1 MKQTT
6 QREKILVYGS
16 YKVGKSSL
24 WLDIMQASYQAGLKI
39 HFYLIDTDRAY
50 SKMVEEMDV
59 DYEAEGYL
67 TVYLPDDFSELMDA
81 STEIRGLAGKGDWVI
96 IDMLNYAWTEAQD
109 FYTEKV
115 FGETPDNYFLAMR
128 EQVVSS
134 KGKDARSFG
143 GFEGT
148 DWNFITKTYK
158 QWEIPLTMK
167 GDWNV
172 FAVTE
177 ARKMDA
183 RDDDPEKAKTYKEV
197 SGHIPV
203 GQKGIGHRFDTVFH
217 MRQRVSGT
225 RELHMVGDRG
235 REKEGGAWDQLG
247 TNVIT
252 IGEYPKGFTRRYL
265 VDIAGWERKKKKP
278 QEKKPREKKAR
289 LPGPPVRR
297 KS

>member
-24 WLDIMQASYQAGLKI
+24 WLDIMQASYAAGLKI

-67 TVYLPDDFSELMDA
+67 TVYLPDDFTELMEA
-81 STEIRGLAGKGDWVI
+81 SMEIRGLAGKGDWVI
-96 IDMLNYAWTEAQD
+96 INMMNYAWTETQD
-109 FYTEKV
+109 YYTEKV
-115 FGETPDNYFLAMR
+115 YGETPDNYFLAMR
-128 EQVVSS
+128 QEVVA
-134 KGKDARSFG
+134 KGGKDDRSFG
-143 GFEGT
+143 GHGGT

-172 FAVTE
+172 FGVTE
-177 ARKMDA
+177 GRKMDD
-183 RDDDPEKAKTYKEV
+183 RDKDPEKAKTYKEV
-197 SGHIPV
+197 GGHIPV

-217 MRQRVSGT
+217 MRKRVGGQ

-235 REKEGGAWDQLG
+235 REKEGGAWAELG

-265 VDIAGWERKKKKP
+265 VDIAGWERKSKKKQP
-278 QEKKPREKKAR
+278 KVKVKEKKDSTPA
-289 LPGPPVRR
+289 RR
-297 KS
+297 KK

>member
-24 WLDIMQASYQAGLKI
+24 WLDILQASYEAGLKI

-50 SKMVEEMDV
+50 SKMAEEMDI
-59 DYEAEGYL
+59 DYETEGYL
-67 TVYLPDDFSELMDA
+67 TVYLPNNFTELMEA
-81 STEIRGLAGKGDWVI
+81 SMEIRDLASKGDWVI
-96 IDMLNYAWTEAQD
+96 IDMLNYAWTETQD
-109 FYTEKV
+109 YYTEKV
-115 FGETPDNYFLAMR
+115 YGETPENYFLAMR
-128 EQVVSS
+128 EEVVA
-134 KGKDARSFG
+134 KGGKDDRAFG
-143 GFEGT
+143 GHGGT

-167 GDWNV
+167 GNWNV

-177 ARKMDA
+177 ARKMDD
-183 RDDDPEKAKTYKEV
+183 RDKDPEKAKEYKEV
-197 SGHIPV
+197 GGHIPV

-217 MRQRVSGT
+217 MRKRVGGE

-235 REKEGGAWDQLG
+235 REKEGGAWAELG

-265 VDIAGWERKKKKP
+265 IDIVGWEKNGKKKK
-278 QEKKPREKKAR
+278 QQKKAR

-297 KS
+297 K

>member
-16 YKVGKSSL
+16 YKVGKSTL
-24 WLDIMQASYQAGLKI
+24 WLDIMQASYEAGLKI

-67 TVYLPDDFSELMDA
+67 TVYLPDDFPELMEA
-81 STEIRGLAGKGDWVI
+81 SMEIRDIAGKGDWVI

-109 FYTEKV
+109 YYTEKV

-128 EQVVSS
+128 EQVVSA

-158 QWEIPLTMK
+158 QWEIPPTMK

-177 ARKMDA
+177 ARKMDD
-183 RDDDPEKAKTYKEV
+183 RDKDPEKAKTYKEV

-217 MRQRVSGT
+217 MRQRVSGN

-265 VDIAGWERKKKKP
+265 VDIAGWEKSGKKKKP
-278 QEKKPREKKAR
+278 KKKATI
-289 LPGPPVRR
+289 PPKDGPPTRR
-297 KS
+297 NK

>member
-16 YKVGKSSL
+16 YKVGKSTL
-24 WLDIMQASYQAGLKI
+24 WLDIMQASYAAGLKI

-50 SKMVEEMDV
+50 SKMIEEMDV

-67 TVYLPDDFSELMDA
+67 TVYLPDDFPELMEA
-81 STEIRGLAGKGDWVI
+81 SMEIRELAGKGDWVV
-96 IDMLNYAWTEAQD
+96 IDMLNYPWTETQD
-109 FYTEKV
+109 YYTEKV

-128 EQVVSS
+128 EQVVAK
-134 KGKDARSFG
+134 KGNDARSFG

-158 QWEIPLTMK
+158 QWETPLTMK

-177 ARKMDA
+177 ARKMDS

-217 MRQRVSGT
+217 MRQRVNGD

-235 REKEGGAWDQLG
+235 REKEGGAWAELG

-265 VDIAGWERKKKKP
+265 VDIAGWERGKKKKAKSAP
-278 QEKKPREKKAR
+278 KPRSKPGTSAPAR
-289 LPGPPVRR
+289 RR
-297 KS
+297 